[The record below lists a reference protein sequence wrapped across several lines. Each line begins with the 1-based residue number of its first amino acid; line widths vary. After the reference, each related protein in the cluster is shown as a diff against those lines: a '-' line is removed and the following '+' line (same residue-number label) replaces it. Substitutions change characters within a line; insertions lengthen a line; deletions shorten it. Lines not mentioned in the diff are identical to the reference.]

1 MSPDHL
7 CEEGL
12 AHREDIEI
20 PFHVIFLFSTILFF
34 LYGIHLNAHFYF
46 FGLIIR
52 IFSCAYQFLLEI
64 YCVLL
69 YWYFILRFN
78 HYMGHK
84 LQILDSTQSRDHE
97 EDQINLPMTATP
109 TIDTYLTV
117 RLQIVL
123 FQQNYLDELDSI
135 STHITDIAYAAQNLY
150 NPSVT
155 VSTLHVY
162 DTPIVYQDQQLQEF
176 LDGEEHCRN
185 FINQDLTFLQLF
197 AIYHMTDAED
207 NQSIASDSTDKSI
220 LTVIENDHSQ
230 DVDSTPAFT
239 LATTLPEDFVP
250 TDYDHTPIQSVQP

>member
-1 MSPDHL
+1 MSLDHL

-34 LYGIHLNAHFYF
+34 LYRIHLNAHFYF

-52 IFSCAYQFLLEI
+52 IFSRTYQFLSEI
-64 YCVLL
+64 YRVLL

-78 HYMGHK
+78 HYVEHQ

-123 FQQNYLDELDSI
+123 FFHNYLDELDSI
-135 STHITDIAYAAQNLY
+135 STHIADTVYAAQNFH

-162 DTPIVYQDQQLQEF
+162 DTQLYTETNNCKSF
-176 LDGEEHCRN
+176 WIE
-185 FINQDLTFLQLF
+185 
-197 AIYHMTDAED
+197 
-207 NQSIASDSTDKSI
+207 KSI
-220 LTVIENDHSQ
+220 V
-230 DVDSTPAFT
+230 
-239 LATTLPEDFVP
+239 TTSL
-250 TDYDHTPIQSVQP
+250 IRI